1 VSEADSPLALV
12 SLDPILSFN
21 RSMATLALAGTYR
34 LGRRLDDGRTNEIYE
49 ATAPGGRG
57 RVVIRFLR
65 RTLQLPPAVKQACR
79 GEIALI
85 SRLRHP
91 HIAWLLSLDST
102 PDGVPY
108 VVREHVAGQTLEA
121 YLGRQTVVSLA
132 ETVRLATPI
141 ALTLAAVHQLGIIHG
156 ELRPSKLFVYDAGG
170 TPRFGKLV
178 GFGLWRLHSD
188 RQGPGAMAATTRY
201 TSPELLQ
208 GAERIDGR
216 SDQFALA
223 AIVYRM
229 LSGADAFPGDDVTAV
244 MRAVLQLPPRSLAQE
259 GIVSAEVDAVIR
271 RALAK
276 RPDDRY
282 ETIAAFAAALEAAAG
297 GLADEIT
304 RPVAVDQIE
313 EAAPLD
319 FPAPRTAPAAHRP
332 QPAPAAHRPQPAPAA
347 HRPQPAPA
355 AHRPQPAPAVAR
367 SPHPRARPAA
377 RDRSLDRIP
386 WDHRPPLALLGLVLA
401 LAAGTAWW
409 TGWQPPAE
417 WQLPADWSLTSFRSL
432 LR

>member
-1 VSEADSPLALV
+1 VSEAGPPWRRGLAPLALV

-79 GEIALI
+79 GEISLI

-108 VVREHVAGQTLEA
+108 VVREHVEGQTLEA
-121 YLGRQTVVSLA
+121 YLGRPTGPERAPVLSLA

-188 RQGPGAMAATTRY
+188 RQGPGAMAAVTRY

-208 GAERIDGR
+208 GAEHIDGR

-244 MRAVLQLPPRSLAQE
+244 MRAVLQQPPRSLAQT

-276 RPDDRY
+276 RPEDRY
-282 ETIAAFAAALEAAAG
+282 ETIAAFSAALEVAAG
-297 GLADEIT
+297 GLADEVT

-313 EAAPLD
+313 AAAPLD
-319 FPAPRTAPAAHRP
+319 FPAPRTAPAAPRP
-332 QPAPAAHRPQPAPAA
+332 QPAPAAP
-347 HRPQPAPA
+347 
-355 AHRPQPAPAVAR
+355 RPQPAPAVPGPQLRRASPGAR
-367 SPHPRARPAA
+367 RRS

-386 WDHRPPLALLGLVLA
+386 WDHRPPLALLGLVVA
-401 LAAGTAWW
+401 LAAGAAWW

-417 WQLPADWSLTSFRSL
+417 WQLPADWSLSSFRSL
-432 LR
+432 LP